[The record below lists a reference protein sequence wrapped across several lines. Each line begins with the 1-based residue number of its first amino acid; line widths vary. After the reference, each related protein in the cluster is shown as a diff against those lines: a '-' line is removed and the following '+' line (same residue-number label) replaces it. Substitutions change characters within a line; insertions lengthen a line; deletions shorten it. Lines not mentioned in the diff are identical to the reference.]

1 MKILYVVSNQNLA
14 GYHGGT
20 IHVLAV
26 TRELLRHHHEMH
38 VASSGNPARVD
49 FPAEAVLYP
58 LKPRHPYLLWRSG
71 SEIQKLLDQIKPDVV
86 MERYYNFAG
95 EAILRSHAAGIP
107 TILEVNS
114 PMVEFPG
121 SWKSRLD
128 LLLLGKL
135 KQRRERI
142 ARSAS
147 LIVAPLKE
155 IVPAEFR
162 DRVRETEWGADT
174 ELFDPALVPDK
185 SLLRAEKGFD
195 SDEVLFVHFGSLRK
209 WHGLVT
215 LLEAFDVARKRIH
228 RPCRL
233 IIIGPSSPIKRERV
247 SFAGTVP
254 QTDLPGW
261 LRMCDIAVLPFSIEQ
276 HRYLEIGFFWSPL
289 KVFESM
295 AMEMPLITLRHPR
308 LTVLLQTEDPAF
320 FYDGTME
327 DLAAKMVEM
336 ESSLD
341 RRQQAAAQFRQTVL
355 RDYSWQAHG
364 DKLETWL
371 KEVCAERG

>member
-1 MKILYVVSNQNLA
+1 MKVLYVVSNQDLA

-26 TRELLRHHHEMH
+26 TRELLRHHHEVH
-38 VASSGNPARVD
+38 VVCRRASSRVD

-58 LKPRHPYLLWRSG
+58 LKPRHPFLLWRSG
-71 SEIQKLLDQIKPDVV
+71 PEIQKLLEQIKPDVV
-86 MERYYNFAG
+86 IERYYNFAG
-95 EAILRSHAAGIP
+95 EAILRAHAAGIP

-114 PMVEFPG
+114 PMVEYPG
-121 SWKSRLD
+121 SWKSRFD
-128 LLLLGKL
+128 LLLLGRL
-135 KQRRERI
+135 KKRRERI

-155 IVPAEFR
+155 IVSPEFR

-174 ELFDPALVPDK
+174 DLFDPALVPDK
-185 SLLRAEKGFD
+185 LLLRAEKGFD
-195 SDEVLFVHFGSLRK
+195 MEEVLFLHFGSLRK

-215 LLEAFDVARKRIH
+215 LLEAFDSARARIR

-233 IIIGPSSPIKRERV
+233 VIVGPASPIKREQV
-247 SFAGTVP
+247 SFVGTVP
-254 QTDLPGW
+254 HTDLPGW
-261 LRMCDIAVLPFSIEQ
+261 LKMCDIAVLPFSIEQ

-289 KVFESM
+289 KVFEAM

-308 LTVLLQTEDPAF
+308 LTSLLQTEDPAF
-320 FYDGTME
+320 FYEGSTE

-336 ESSLD
+336 ESHLE
-341 RRQQAAAQFRQTVL
+341 QHQMTAGQFRQTVL
-355 RDYSWQAHG
+355 RDYSWSAHG
-364 DKLETWL
+364 DKLETWIQ
-371 KEVCAERG
+371 EACAERK

>member
-1 MKILYVVSNQNLA
+1 MKILYVVSNQSLA

-20 IHVLAV
+20 THALAV
-26 TRELLRHHHEMH
+26 TRELLRHHDEVH
-38 VASSGNPARVD
+38 VVCRLNSAPVD

-58 LKPRHPYLLWRSG
+58 LKPRHPFLLWRSG

-95 EAILRSHAAGIP
+95 EAILRAHAAGIP

-114 PMVEFPG
+114 PMVEYPG

-155 IVPAEFR
+155 IVSPEFH

-174 ELFDPALVPDK
+174 ELFDPAMVPDK
-185 SLLRAEKGFD
+185 LLLRAEKGFD
-195 SDEVLFVHFGSLRK
+195 PDEVLFVHFGSLRK

-215 LLEAFDVARKRIH
+215 LLEAFDSARKRIQ
-228 RPCRL
+228 RACRL
-233 IIIGPSSPIKRERV
+233 IIIGPSSHIKREQV
-247 SFAGTVP
+247 SFVGTVP
-254 QTDLPGW
+254 QPELPGW
-261 LRMCDIAVLPFSIEQ
+261 LRMCDCAVLPFSIEQ

-289 KVFESM
+289 KVFEAM

-308 LTVLLQTEDPAF
+308 LTNLLQTEDPAF
-320 FYDGTME
+320 FYDGTAE

-336 ESSLD
+336 ESHLE
-341 RRQQAAAQFRQTVL
+341 QHGEAAGQFRQTVL
-355 RDYSWQAHG
+355 RDYSWRAHG
-364 DKLETWL
+364 EKLEGWIQ
-371 KEVCAERG
+371 EACVGQG